1 MRMKLQWLCT
11 LTLALCC
18 GTAWADGRP
27 DLKVQIGVEREVT
40 VVDAEGKKQVMLEPV
55 EKAKAGDVL
64 VYTLRY
70 HNVGEAPAAG
80 AVLSDP
86 VPEGTVLIRSSVA
99 GDNAEITF
107 STDGETYSPWPQ
119 QERRAADGKLVWRF
133 RAAQAD
139 RRVIA
144 YGQLESLW
152 PVRGSVLV
160 EDGAALFA
168 AGRSSSTRATGVAL
182 ALSVTTTVRLSCAEA
197 LSCSELSVT
206 VRTTS

>member
-1 MRMKLQWLCT
+1 MKLRWICT

-40 VVDAEGKKQVMLEPV
+40 VVDADGKTQVMREPV
-55 EKAKAGDVL
+55 EKAEAGDVL

-70 HNVGEAPAAG
+70 HNVGEASAAG

-107 STDGETYSPWPQ
+107 STDGDTYSPWPQ
-119 QERRAADGKLVWRF
+119 QERRAADGKVERVDAPTSSVRHVRWKL
-133 RAAQAD
+133 AQA
-139 RRVIA
+139 V
-144 YGQLESLW
+144 
-152 PVRGSVLV
+152 PP
-160 EDGAALFA
+160 GAA
-168 AGRSSSTRATGVAL
+168 G
-182 ALSVTTTVRLSCAEA
+182 EA
-197 LSCSELSVT
+197 SFKVI
-206 VRTTS
+206 VQ